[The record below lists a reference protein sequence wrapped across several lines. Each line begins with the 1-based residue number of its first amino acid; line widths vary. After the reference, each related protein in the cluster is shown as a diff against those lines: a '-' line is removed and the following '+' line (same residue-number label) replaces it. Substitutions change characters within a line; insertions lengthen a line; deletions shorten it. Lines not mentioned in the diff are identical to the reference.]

1 MKRKVLEV
9 IRQGQIG
16 GGESHLA
23 DLIELMD
30 KTHFEPVCLSFTPGE
45 MINRLEAL
53 GIRCHVINSQRGFDL
68 GVQKAVSTLFRDE
81 QIALVHA
88 HGTRAASNI
97 LFPTMRQKLPLV
109 YTVHGWSFHDDQSWP
124 VYQAR
129 KWSEKLIC
137 SRADRVICV
146 SDGNAQTGREAFGL
160 KTPIVIKNGVNLQ
173 RFSPSP
179 SVSNPCPLPGP
190 ESVSNP
196 NIRVK
201 SVSIPCPL
209 RGQESV
215 TNPCPLRGFKD
226 DDFIVGFIARCTK
239 QKAPLDF
246 LAAVA
251 LAHQTDPSIKALFVG
266 EGDMDAE
273 VDRYISDHQMQDYIC
288 RTPFRTDVPDLLR
301 LMDVFCLPSLWEG
314 LSIGLLEAMAMGC
327 AIIATPTDGTREV
340 IKNEENGLIVPFS
353 SPSNIADAIV
363 RLKAD
368 ATLRTRCGQNARQL
382 VAGRF
387 NAQRVADAVVTIY
400 EEVCGQT
407 R

>member
-1 MKRKVLEV
+1 MMKHKVLEV

-30 KTHFEPVCLSFTPGE
+30 KTHFEPICLSFTPGE
-45 MINRLEAL
+45 MITRLEAQ

-68 GVQKAVSTLFRDE
+68 SVQKAVAALLREE
-81 QIALVHA
+81 QIAIVHA

-109 YTVHGWSFHDDQSWP
+109 YTVHGWSFHDDQGWLMF
-124 VYQAR
+124 QAR

-160 KTPIVIKNGVNLQ
+160 KSPIVIKNGVNLQ
-173 RFSPSP
+173 RFFPSA
-179 SVSNPCPLPGP
+179 SKPCQFPGFT
-190 ESVSNP
+190 EH
-196 NIRVK
+196 
-201 SVSIPCPL
+201 
-209 RGQESV
+209 
-215 TNPCPLRGFKD
+215 
-226 DDFIVGFIARCTK
+226 DFIVGFIARCTK
-239 QKAPLDF
+239 QKSPLDF
-246 LAAVA
+246 LAAVEQ
-251 LAHQTDPSIKALFVG
+251 AHQADPHVKGLFVG
-266 EGDMDAE
+266 EGDMDEE
-273 VDRYISDHQMQDYIC
+273 VDRYISEHRMQDYVC
-288 RTPFRTDVPDLLR
+288 RSPFRTDVPDLLQM
-301 LMDVFCLPSLWEG
+301 MDVFCLPSLWEG
-314 LSIGLLEAMAMGC
+314 LSIGLLEAMSMGR

-353 SPSNIADAIV
+353 SPIHIAEAIA
-363 RLKAD
+363 RYKANP
-368 ATLRTRCGQNARQL
+368 ALRTRCGQNARQL
-382 VAGRF
+382 VAERF
-387 NAQRVADAVVTIY
+387 NAQRVADAVVSIY